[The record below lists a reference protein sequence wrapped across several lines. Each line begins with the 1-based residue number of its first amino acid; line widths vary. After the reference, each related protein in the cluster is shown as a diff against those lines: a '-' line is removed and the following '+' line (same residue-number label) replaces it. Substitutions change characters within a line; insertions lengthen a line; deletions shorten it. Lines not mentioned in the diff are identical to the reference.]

1 MPTPGGSF
9 QQPKDA
15 ARPSVWIKIDDP
27 MFVSHFRVVFE
38 EHIPGFGKVK
48 RKRQP
53 VGETMEWKVRLEQK
67 RARNK
72 SGKANTQ
79 AADRSSFASSSEFAM

>member
-1 MPTPGGSF
+1 MRASSF
-9 QQPKDA
+9 PQPRDA
-15 ARPSVWIKIDDP
+15 VRPSVWLAIDDP
-27 MFVSHFRVVFE
+27 LFTSKFQTMFE

-53 VGETMEWKVRLEQK
+53 EAQMMEWKIRLEQK

-72 SGKANTQ
+72 SGSAKRHAV
-79 AADRSSFASSSEFAM
+79 DRSSNVASEFSC